1 MKTLHPVLILA
12 TVLSFAPLAAERPV
26 AARSVQPAAAA
37 SSPGVFRR
45 YFPQTETALPAS
57 YPFIRPQQMRLTGA
71 GFQVQVFAKKLA
83 QGEVAYLEI
92 TRLPGTPQA
101 SAELEP
107 VLTFEK
113 KPVKLTKLSWG
124 WRAILALAPTM
135 PAPGWKTLTI
145 KTDNASADMRI
156 FVQKVNFPVFHNVM
170 NIPALSNTTQQT
182 KPETLQFI
190 QKCQEKKNRV
200 FSRINPDTISNRIS
214 FPRTMYRVT
223 SPYYAKRVYDRFQ
236 MQNGKR
242 VQLPSTW
249 HYHTGLDLYART
261 GEPIFAMLD
270 GTVAIAENMFYEGG
284 FVAIDHG
291 NQIFT
296 MYMHQSKINVRE
308 GQFVRAGELIGLAGA
323 TGAATGSHLHLSL
336 YIGGVPLDPMGLLS
350 LPIRN

>member
-1 MKTLHPVLILA
+1 MKKPAALILLLL
-12 TVLSFAPLAAERPV
+12 TAPLAAEKPV
-26 AARSVQPAAAA
+26 ASRTVQPPAAQTG
-37 SSPGVFRR
+37 PGTFRR
-45 YFPQTETALPAS
+45 FFPQTETALPPS
-57 YPFIRPQQMRLTGA
+57 YPFIRPQEMRLTGA
-71 GFQVQVFAKKLA
+71 GFQVMVYARKLA
-83 QGEVAYLEI
+83 QGEVAYLEV
-92 TRLPGTPQA
+92 TRIPGTPQNA
-101 SAELEP
+101 AALEP
-107 VLTFEK
+107 ALTFEK

-124 WRAILALAPTM
+124 WRAVIALPPTI

-156 FVQKVNFPVFHNVM
+156 FVQKVNFPVYHNVM
-170 NIPALSNTTQQT
+170 NIPALSNQT
-182 KPETLQFI
+182 EQMKPETLAFI
-190 QKCQEKKNRV
+190 QRCQEKKNHV
-200 FSRINPDTISNRIS
+200 FSRINPDTLSNRIS

-249 HYHTGLDLYART
+249 HYHTGLDLYAVT
-261 GEPIFAMLD
+261 GDPIYSMLD
-270 GTVAIAENMFYEGG
+270 GTVVIAENMFYEGG
-284 FVAIDHG
+284 FVAVDHG

-308 GQFVRAGELIGLAGA
+308 GQFVRAGDLIGLAGA

-336 YIGGVPLDPMGLLS
+336 YIGGAPLDPMGLLS